1 MSSPKTKHVLLSFV
15 GFHDPFFIGP
25 ADSEQREGPLLSL
38 LRGKPF
44 DVAVVISTPNTNDR
58 TVVDPT
64 DDNNGFL
71 PLEVAYAL
79 LREELLAQQTVAST
93 DGPDVD
99 GAEGTIAEIHSALS
113 LVNSMKS
120 NCTEAKK
127 NVDNVRESIGKIE
140 STIREKLRDLRNQLR
155 IA

>member
-1 MSSPKTKHVLLSFV
+1 M
-15 GFHDPFFIGP
+15 
-25 ADSEQREGPLLSL
+25 
-38 LRGKPF
+38 
-44 DVAVVISTPNTNDR
+44 
-58 TVVDPT
+58 VVDPT

-99 GAEGTIAEIHSALS
+99 GAEGTIAEIQSALS